1 MEHHHHHHEHD
12 DHHHHHHHAS
22 NGTMLLAS
30 LVLTLGFSMVEALT
44 GWWSGSLA
52 LFSDAGHMVSDSIAL
67 GVAALASRVAQRK
80 PSHLHSYGFG
90 RAEFLGALFNAALML
105 LIVVAIAVSAVNR
118 LTSTHPVEGG
128 VVAIVA
134 LIGLILNVGVAW
146 LLSRGEDDLN
156 TRAALLHVMGDLLG
170 SVAALIAGAV
180 IYFTGWTPIDPILS
194 LFIVVLILFSSLRLL
209 RESMHGLMEGVP
221 LHLSLPEV
229 GQAMAKVDGVRSVHD
244 LHIWSLSS
252 NRIALSAHVVI
263 SDLACWE
270 NTLATLRELLEERF
284 HIDHVTL
291 QPEMPAG
298 VSVPVPLPGCQSSSS

>member
-1 MEHHHHHHEHD
+1 MAHHHHHDHD
-12 DHHHHHHHAS
+12 DHHHHHHFANAGS
-22 NGTMLLAS
+22 VLLVS
-30 LVLTLGFSMVEALT
+30 LALTLGFSLVEAIA

-52 LFSDAGHMVSDSIAL
+52 LFSDAGHMVSDSFAL
-67 GVAALASRVAQRK
+67 GVAAFASIVARRK
-80 PSHLHSYGFG
+80 PSHLHSYGLG

-105 LIVVAIAVSAVNR
+105 LIVVAIAVSAVKR
-118 LTSTHPVEGG
+118 LMSPHPVEGG
-128 VVAIVA
+128 TVAVVA
-134 LIGLILNVGVAW
+134 LIGLIINIGVAW
-146 LLSRGEDDLN
+146 VLSRGEEDLN

-180 IYFTGWTPIDPILS
+180 IFYTGWTPIDPILS

-229 GQAMAKVDGVRSVHD
+229 GQTMAQVGGVRSVHD

-263 SDLACWE
+263 TDLACWE
-270 NTLATLRELLEERF
+270 STLATLQDLLEEKF
-284 HIDHVTL
+284 LIEHVTL
-291 QPEMPAG
+291 QPEVPAG
-298 VSVPVPLPGCQSSSS
+298 VSVPVPLPGCQSPSS

>member
-1 MEHHHHHHEHD
+1 
-12 DHHHHHHHAS
+12 
-22 NGTMLLAS
+22 
-30 LVLTLGFSMVEALT
+30 
-44 GWWSGSLA
+44 
-52 LFSDAGHMVSDSIAL
+52 LFSYAGHMVSDSIAL